1 MSKTIRAMYPGR
13 CATCAQ
19 WFRAGAWIARRDTDR
34 YWSHDDCLKSSTTT
48 KITATTATTTTSPT
62 SPAECR
68 LYRASDG
75 CPLHGEFCAELAAA
89 R

>member
-13 CATCAQ
+13 CAACDQ

-34 YWSHDDCLKSSTTT
+34 YWSHDDCLKSPAATPAAVPTAIVAST
-48 KITATTATTTTSPT
+48 AV
-62 SPAECR
+62 CR
-68 LYRASDG
+68 MYRASDG
-75 CPLHGEFCAELAAA
+75 CPLHGEYCAEVAA